1 MFDGSDINKK
11 IEDLVLSLDDDNK
24 EGINSLDLTEQLISR
39 YNENFE
45 IVKDEKFIYIK
56 RGDDPKAVL
65 HLNISNVLSK
75 FSYGL
80 INKDDIK
87 YIFTDGDPDIINPII
102 ILKILSKFSDIDFDI
117 LITMNNIFDRRSDF
131 SYLYE
136 ILRSDNIIN
145 FNLKQSN
152 CIAESFAS
160 FTIVDINIP
169 VERREISKE
178 DYSFFSIGVKDLV
191 GGNSGLDLDKVRS
204 NAIKSLLGVI
214 RKIKSKVD
222 IEILSF
228 DGGNRFDNIPNS
240 AKCEICVHN
249 NYLNDLIK
257 VFDLEKNDYLEKN
270 LKLEPNVNLYMEE
283 SDFINFFPMT
293 SDSFSHLASFIELSI
308 NGAYSVD
315 TSNGQLISSSI
326 ISNAKTYKDHLSLA
340 LVFRS
345 LSNNGLKEMIE
356 KTRLAAKVSNASL
369 KTKYYIPAWQ
379 NNDHMLTDI
388 FKDAYE
394 YMTDKELKIIKTQYS
409 IEGNLIFNSFPVKMI
424 SLGVKYNKGDN
435 NKFYSSLDDISILVG
450 LIKRVLSKIEE
461 S

>member
-11 IEDLVLSLDDDNK
+11 IEDLVLSLDDNSK
-24 EGINSLDLTEQLISR
+24 VGINSLELTEQLMNR
-39 YNENFE
+39 YNNEFE
-45 IVKDEKFIYIK
+45 IIKNDKFYYIK
-56 RGDDPKAVL
+56 RGDNPKAVM

-102 ILKILSKFSDIDFDI
+102 ILEMLSKFSDIDFDI
-117 LITMNNIFDRRSDF
+117 LITMNNIYDKRSDF
-131 SYLYE
+131 SHLYD

-169 VERREISKE
+169 IERKEIDQE

-204 NAIKSLLGVI
+204 NAIKSLLTVI

-249 NYLNDLIK
+249 DYLNDLIK
-257 VFDLEKNDYLEKN
+257 VFELEKNDYLKKN

-283 SDFINFFPMT
+283 CDFVNFLPMT
-293 SDSFSHLASFIELSI
+293 SDTFSHLTSFIELSI

-315 TSNGQLISSSI
+315 TTNGQLISSSI
-326 ISNAKTYKDHLSLA
+326 ISNAKTYNDHLGLV

-345 LSNNGLKEMIE
+345 LSNNELKEMIE

-379 NNDHMLTDI
+379 NKDYKLTDI
-388 FKDAYE
+388 FRTAYE
-394 YMTDKELKIIKTQYS
+394 DMTNKELKIIKTQYS
-409 IEGNLIFNSFPVKMI
+409 LEGNLIFNSFPVKMI

-435 NKFYSSLDDISILVG
+435 NKFYSSLEDISIMVG